1 MTSTKNDSV
10 DGVPEGYRPN
20 VGIMLLDKTNRVFVA
35 RRLDT
40 KDAWQMPQGGIDP
53 DENPRHAVLREMKE
67 EIGTDDAEI
76 IAETKGWHCYDLPP
90 DLARKLWHGRYRGQ
104 AQKWFALRFRGSDEA
119 IDLGTHQP
127 EFDAWRWVA
136 ANDLPDL
143 IVPFK
148 RRIYMDVLTEFA
160 ALFAR

>member
-1 MTSTKNDSV
+1 MRIEDL
-10 DGVPEGYRPN
+10 PYRPC
-20 VGIMLLDKTNRVFVA
+20 VGVMVLNAEGHAFIG
-35 RRLDT
+35 RRLGGPEHVELT
-40 KDAWQMPQGGIDP
+40 HSWQMPQGGIDP